1 VISGATLAV
10 LLLGG
15 LMFFVARAHVNKVAL
30 AEQPR
35 GVTVVK
41 AAAANYRPIVKYIG
55 AIDPWIEAKVGPQF
69 TSAYVDTVLV
79 RPGAVVVRGQVVATL
94 DCRNASAQAKAVAMQ
109 ARALDAQQE
118 ALAHQAARVGGLV
131 GGGFVSPDEAE
142 QKTAESTSK
151 QAELLSAQAK
161 LLTASLEVSDCIM
174 RAPFDGEIAKR
185 LMDPGTFARPG
196 GIVVT
201 VVDRNTVRVIADVP
215 EGDFA
220 AVAPGTPANI
230 RVLATGLA
238 LTGSISRR
246 SPAADP
252 STRTI
257 HLEIDLADPE
267 RKLPV
272 RSTAELTIEVGE
284 PIAATQ
290 IPLTAANVRNA
301 KASVFVV
308 EEGVAHKTRVGVLGE
323 IAGILFV
330 EPTLKPGV
338 EVVTEGRALLT
349 DGDAV
354 TTKLESAGQ

>member
-1 VISGATLAV
+1 MHSRRLWLTK
-10 LLLGG
+10 
-15 LMFFVARAHVNKVAL
+15 RHVS
-30 AEQPR
+30 
-35 GVTVVK
+35 
-41 AAAANYRPIVKYIG
+41 AAWSV
-55 AIDPWIEAKVGPQF
+55 
-69 TSAYVDTVLV
+69 
-79 RPGAVVVRGQVVATL
+79 
-94 DCRNASAQAKAVAMQ
+94 
-109 ARALDAQQE
+109 
-118 ALAHQAARVGGLV
+118 
-131 GGGFVSPDEAE
+131 GFVSPDEAE

-220 AVAPGTPANI
+220 AVAPGTPAKYPCSCY
-230 RVLATGLA
+230 RSRPDRQHFAT
-238 LTGSISRR
+238 I
-246 SPAADP
+246 PAADP

-257 HLEIDLADPE
+257 HLEIDLCRSGTQAPGALDGRADHRGRRAHCCDPNSADCCQ
-267 RKLPV
+267 
-272 RSTAELTIEVGE
+272 RSQRQSL
-284 PIAATQ
+284 
-290 IPLTAANVRNA
+290 
-301 KASVFVV
+301 VFVV

-349 DGDAV
+349 MATRSPPNSKARGNNDQAFVFEPDPPFSWCA
-354 TTKLESAGQ
+354 SALLSFPSS